1 MICRGLWFPE
11 SWCGGFQPTLLL
23 ALNSK
28 GANED
33 PGVEAGKGTE
43 LRQGTVFQ
51 GSPKMPVLICALG
64 WHLAYKKSLLVRRTF
79 HA

>member
-1 MICRGLWFPE
+1 VEGFSPLF
-11 SWCGGFQPTLLL
+11 SWPSIQ
-23 ALNSK
+23 K